1 MPIIIDMLD
10 KGPLYQF
17 LNCNILIRL
26 KLTHKDFVVHD
37 SFSKQYMPGS
47 ASALLFLACCSIDW
61 PAAWISLID
70 FGRYFFDYPGTLKF
84 LVIACS
90 FKSLSE
96 TTCPKGFFAHRK
108 LNCRWCLRPW
118 HLIKIKSKN
127 MNWGRRLCD
136 HFTKQ
141 LSLSISTTER
151 LLGTNLLGLGADFL
165 GSDRVFISASGK
177 FRFAGSDFMHLSLV
191 CPRMG
196 GSGNPGELDF
206 VKHTWVGILTSTTI
220 PGVGNLTR
228 LSSWKV
234 ERIWEWVTSDAPS
247 WKIPRIHLSESL
259 ASKDGWT
266 KVMKEYCVVF

>member
-26 KLTHKDFVVHD
+26 KLTHKDFVVLE

-177 FRFAGSDFMHLSLV
+177 FRFAGSDFKLGRRS
-191 CPRMG
+191 RM
-196 GSGNPGELDF
+196 P
-206 VKHTWVGILTSTTI
+206 TSV
-220 PGVGNLTR
+220 PSPTR
-228 LSSWKV
+228 SISAK
-234 ERIWEWVTSDAPS
+234 RA
-247 WKIPRIHLSESL
+247 
-259 ASKDGWT
+259 
-266 KVMKEYCVVF
+266 